1 MCAPWARWRSADAAR
16 ERGRRADDEGR
27 IARTATRAVTTRLH
41 ATYGPVMRWVFTSFV
56 LFACD
61 ARFSDLRP
69 EEASL
74 DSGTNV
80 VDAARLPVDAGI
92 DTSQDAS
99 RDPVDAAT
107 DDAAIEDATTPATV
121 VATGTFEGRGGY
133 DASGRVTLEHLGGDR
148 YALLTGDDFAT
159 AAVPSPVLLVSD
171 RDALGSRLQ
180 PSDVRVATLSAAQL
194 RGAQRFEVTLTS
206 VPAYAWVYCEPFGVE
221 TARARL
227 EAR

>member
-1 MCAPWARWRSADAAR
+1 
-16 ERGRRADDEGR
+16 
-27 IARTATRAVTTRLH
+27 
-41 ATYGPVMRWVFTSFV
+41 MRWVLTSFV

-74 DSGTNV
+74 DSGTNG
-80 VDAARLPVDAGI
+80 VDAAVLPVDASGI

-99 RDPVDAAT
+99 RDPEDAAT
-107 DDAAIEDATTPATV
+107 EDATTAV
-121 VATGTFEGRGGY
+121 VATGSFEGRGGY
-133 DASGRVTLEHLGGDR
+133 DASGSVTLEHLGGER
-148 YALLTGDDFAT
+148 YALVTSDDFAT

-180 PSDVRVATLSAAQL
+180 PSDVRVATLNASQL
-194 RGAQRFEVTLTS
+194 RGAQRFELTLTS